1 MEKFA
6 EILEVRIKDWEDGK
20 VKKIRVGGEWKE
32 YIVDEIILNKG
43 GVCLVLGEGNEYYY
57 REGVKIENV
66 KCISERMEEDW
77 MLDRHRI
84 D

>member
-43 GVCLVLGEGNEYYY
+43 EFS
-57 REGVKIENV
+57 I
-66 KCISERMEEDW
+66 IT
-77 MLDRHRI
+77 
-84 D
+84 